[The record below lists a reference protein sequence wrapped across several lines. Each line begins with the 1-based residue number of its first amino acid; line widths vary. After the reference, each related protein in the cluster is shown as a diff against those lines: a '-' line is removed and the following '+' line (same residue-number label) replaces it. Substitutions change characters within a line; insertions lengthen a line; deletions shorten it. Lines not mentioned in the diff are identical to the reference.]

1 VKKVRSSCL
10 HCPLVFATVAV
21 KEKHAELKECEVCH
35 YQFGCP
41 LALELHH
48 CEKGNTAE
56 GAPEPNLE
64 SKKRT
69 IVDSGDV
76 LKIEV
81 MDEVRSEPCEAK
93 HSIEKKRKLT
103 LMEEMFSSM
112 KKEMCSNADEEDS
125 GEEQDEC
132 ESDSGEYLSDLVKV
146 ELLVEEREVPLEE
159 YPVLVADV
167 VNEVHLNI
175 DELLP
180 Q

>member
-1 VKKVRSSCL
+1 
-10 HCPLVFATVAV
+10 VFATVAV

-56 GAPEPNLE
+56 DAPEENVE
-64 SKKRT
+64 SKKRV
-69 IVDSGDV
+69 IVDSGEV

-81 MDEVRSEPCEAK
+81 MGEVSSEPCEAK

-103 LMEEMFSSM
+103 LVEAMFSNM
-112 KKEMCSNADEEDS
+112 KKEMCSNDDDEDR

-146 ELLVEEREVPLEE
+146 ELHVEERDIPLED

-175 DELLP
+175 DELSP